1 MSLFVKSVT
10 AVVASSV
17 CCLVVQEIK
26 RLSATIGFLQ
36 LEQDITIAPF
46 PLEPT
51 RIDST
56 RFAKVFRVFHYV
68 IVPGTFLVPARLGF
82 QMIRAGTKM

>member
-1 MSLFVKSVT
+1 MCLFVKSVT
-10 AVVASSV
+10 TVVASSV

-26 RLSATIGFLQ
+26 GLSATIGFLQ

-51 RIDST
+51 LIKST
-56 RFAKVFRVFHYV
+56 RFAKVFRVFH
-68 IVPGTFLVPARLGF
+68 
-82 QMIRAGTKM
+82 